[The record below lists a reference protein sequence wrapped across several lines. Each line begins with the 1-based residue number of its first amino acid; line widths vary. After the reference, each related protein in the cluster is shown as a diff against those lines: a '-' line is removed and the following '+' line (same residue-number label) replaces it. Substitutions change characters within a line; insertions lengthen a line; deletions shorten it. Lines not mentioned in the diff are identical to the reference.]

1 MSKKSEARPEERVT
15 IGKIVG
21 VHGVGGTML
30 ILPLTDHPERF
41 FSMKKLT
48 LEKPG
53 VPSRTV
59 SVKKIFPYE
68 GKDTLVLQAREIT
81 DRTAAEALKGS
92 MITVSKDE
100 RAELSE
106 DEYWIDDIVGI
117 RVLDSASEAELGI
130 LEEVIRT
137 GSNDVYLIRTADGQL
152 KPIPALAEAV
162 KNVDTEAGIML
173 VTVPEGLWD

>member
-1 MSKKSEARPEERVT
+1 
-15 IGKIVG
+15 
-21 VHGVGGTML
+21 
-30 ILPLTDHPERF
+30 
-41 FSMKKLT
+41 
-48 LEKPG
+48 
-53 VPSRTV
+53 
-59 SVKKIFPYE
+59 
-68 GKDTLVLQAREIT
+68 
-81 DRTAAEALKGS
+81 

>member
-68 GKDTLVLQAREIT
+68 GKDTLFLQAREIT

-130 LEEVIRT
+130 LEEVIR
-137 GSNDVYLIRTADGQL
+137 
-152 KPIPALAEAV
+152 PEA
-162 KNVDTEAGIML
+162 TMS
-173 VTVPEGLWD
+173 TS